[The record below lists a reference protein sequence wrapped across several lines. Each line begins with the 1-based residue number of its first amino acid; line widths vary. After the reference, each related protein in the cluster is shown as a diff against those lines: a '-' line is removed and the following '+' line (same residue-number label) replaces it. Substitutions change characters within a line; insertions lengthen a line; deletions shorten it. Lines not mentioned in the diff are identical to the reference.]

1 MVSCNK
7 ATVREQSFIR
17 AWVDP
22 PPIIRAMPERK
33 RFFSVDPF
41 SYSSSYSG
49 FNKRLFSVQTI
60 KNKKEETMDLDENH
74 VYGGNTLMRLLI
86 QMIIRDNK
94 LLNKICYNDH
104 IHFHSIIEELHSTY
118 HG

>member
-1 MVSCNK
+1 M
-7 ATVREQSFIR
+7 
-17 AWVDP
+17 
-22 PPIIRAMPERK
+22 
-33 RFFSVDPF
+33 
-41 SYSSSYSG
+41 
-49 FNKRLFSVQTI
+49 QTI

-94 LLNKICYNDH
+94 LLNKICCIDH
-104 IHFHSIIEELHSTY
+104 IHFHSIIEELHSTN